1 MPSFKLGISALKCL
15 IAVELPFSL
24 AYLKCGSPIVG
35 EVLRCCHERK
45 NPFDRYA
52 IAAMKRLPGR
62 LADCT
67 IGHLPRAISRINR
80 FFLLREGVVS
90 VEIVDKNPRIS
101 PIVQGGLEIPVKLMA
116 EIDASEK
123 NEAIMKR
130 LKQLITDNYKEP
142 DVDGKFEDCTEEVLQ
157 ELIQQDES
165 DDEEQGHALN

>member
-1 MPSFKLGISALKCL
+1 MSARESIKHSFQ
-15 IAVELPFSL
+15 
-24 AYLKCGSPIVG
+24 CGLRGFHVHKEVWNPIVS

-52 IAAMKRLPGR
+52 LAAMKRLPRR

-67 IGHLPRAISRINR
+67 IGHLPREISRVIR
-80 FFLLREGVVS
+80 FFLLRGVVVS
-90 VEIVDKNPRIS
+90 VEIVDKNHRRS
-101 PIVQGGLEIPVKLMA
+101 PIVQGGLEIPMKLMA

-142 DVDGKFEDCTEEVLQ
+142 DVDGKFEDCTEK
-157 ELIQQDES
+157 IQ
-165 DDEEQGHALN
+165 AR